1 MGDHT
6 TWLSLSEASNRLGVH
21 FTTLR
26 RWADQG
32 QVEHIRTP
40 GGKRMFSPKS
50 LDDFLERHRGT
61 VQNPNAI
68 EIIKDRTLSL
78 ARQDIQSHVLAGKSW
93 YLQLSDEQRQSMR
106 TTGNRL
112 IALMFQYCARET
124 EGDIFLHEGER
135 IAKEYGRFSYS
146 SRLSLDECI
155 RTFLFF
161 RRSMLNSVHET
172 GSLQGLADI
181 DSQRLFR
188 RMNHFLDEI
197 MVGMVV
203 EYSQV
208 Q

>member
-1 MGDHT
+1 MDES
-6 TWLSLSEASNRLGVH
+6 TWLSLSEAAKQLGVH

-32 QVEHIRTP
+32 LVEHIRTP

-50 LDDFLERHRGT
+50 LDEFLERHRST

-68 EIIKDRTLSL
+68 EILKDRTLFHT
-78 ARQDIQSHVLAGKSW
+78 RQDIQSHALAGKSW

-124 EGDIFLHEGER
+124 EGDVFLQEGER

-146 SRLSLDECI
+146 SGLTLDECI

-172 GSLQGLADI
+172 GSLQGLADM

-188 RMNHFLDEI
+188 RMNHFLDEV

-203 EYSQV
+203 EYNQV